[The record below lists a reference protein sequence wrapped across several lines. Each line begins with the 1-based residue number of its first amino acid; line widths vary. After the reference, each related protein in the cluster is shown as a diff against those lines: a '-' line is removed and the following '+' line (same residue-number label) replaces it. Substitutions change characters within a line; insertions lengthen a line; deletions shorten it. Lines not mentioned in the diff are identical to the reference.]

1 MHAFAIASLV
11 VGAAWVVAGAVSALR
26 LPGKRLAAAGPCF
39 LVAAGQV
46 AAAAWT
52 PLTAFAGLAWA
63 GYLIALLV
71 YRRADP
77 AAARRRALWLLA
89 AGALGVGVCVV
100 LPTLHLMTGAP
111 ERPALWIVYALVL
124 FPLAHTLAVS
134 VTSDSAAAAALTES
148 VAVTGVAVL
157 VAAVYLVVIFGIGG
171 TPKGHERDVLLG
183 SLAAAVAVALLAG
196 TVRRRLAS
204 VSDAVIGERV
214 PSTEEVANAFVG
226 RMSRAVPMDEL
237 LLQLAESLRATVPGT
252 VAEIWTGGEG
262 NLARAVSVPHRS
274 PARLQLNQ
282 SERTVV
288 GQARIGGRA
297 WAAVWVPSLLDGAD
311 GDVRVVPIAHLGE
324 LLGLIVVRRPA
335 TATTFS
341 EDDERPLV
349 EVARQLGLAL
359 HNVRLDSALQASLA
373 ELAERNEE
381 LQASRLRIVQAA
393 DDSRRSIERNLH
405 DGAQQHLVALAVKL
419 GLAAQIAEDGDSEM
433 VVTLMS
439 DLRADVQTTITE
451 LRELAHGI
459 YPPLLR
465 DRGLGEALRAA
476 ASRSPL
482 SCSVSVETTDRFP
495 EEIEAAVYF
504 CCLEAMQNAGK
515 HAGENATLTVR
526 IARSGDSL
534 CVEVSDD
541 GAGFDTAAAENGHGF
556 VNMRDRLG
564 AIGAD
569 LEVQS
574 RPGSGTR
581 ISTSIPVQAS
591 SRVEQPA

>member
-11 VGAAWVVAGAVSALR
+11 VAAVWVIAGVVTVLR
-26 LPGKRLAAAGPCF
+26 LSGRRWALAGPCF
-39 LVAAGQV
+39 GIAAGQ
-46 AAAAWT
+46 AGAAAWT
-52 PLTAFAGLAWA
+52 PLIAVAGLAWA
-63 GYLIALLV
+63 AYLVWLV
-71 YRRADP
+71 LYRRADR

-89 AGALGVGVCVV
+89 AAALAVGVCVV
-100 LPTLHLMTGAP
+100 APTLHLMTGAP
-111 ERPALWIVYALVL
+111 ERPALWIVYSLVL
-124 FPLAHTLAVS
+124 FPLAHLLAVMLTAD
-134 VTSDSAAAAALTES
+134 VAAAAAVTEA

-171 TPKGHERDVLLG
+171 TPKGHERDVLLA

-196 TVRRRLAS
+196 PLRRRLATI
-204 VSDAVIGERV
+204 SDAVIGERV

-252 VAEIWTGGEG
+252 VAEIWTGSDGT
-262 NLARAVSVPHRS
+262 LARAVSVPHR
-274 PARLQLNQ
+274 PPERLQLKE

-297 WAAVWVPSLLDGAD
+297 WAAVWVPSLLEDGA
-311 GDVRVVPIAHLGE
+311 GDVRMVPIAHLGE
-324 LLGLIVVRRPA
+324 LLGLIVVRRPVGA
-335 TATTFS
+335 PLFT

-349 EVARQLGLAL
+349 ELARQLGLAL

-373 ELAERNEE
+373 ELAQRNEQ
-381 LQASRLRIVQAA
+381 LQASRLRIVQAS
-393 DDSRRSIERNLH
+393 DESRRAIERNLH

-419 GLAAQIAEDGDSEM
+419 GLAAQIAEDGDSDT

-482 SCSVSVETTDRFP
+482 SCSVQVETTDRFP
-495 EEIEAAVYF
+495 EQVEAAVYF

-515 HAGENATLTVR
+515 HAGEGATLTVR
-526 IARSGDSL
+526 IARSGESL

-541 GAGFDTAAAENGHGF
+541 GVGFDASAAENGHGF

-564 AIGAD
+564 AIGAP
-569 LEVQS
+569 LEVVS
-574 RPGSGTR
+574 RPGAGTR
-581 ISTSIPVQAS
+581 ISTVITL
-591 SRVEQPA
+591 PALTEAH